1 MPIESERLD
10 YLLEAYIKQRCS
22 EAERLELMRLIHE
35 GQDQDTIREWMDQSR
50 RHFIASYELNE
61 QSADQIFTNILQ
73 SAPAAVVP
81 IHATSKRAPV
91 PLVWWAAAAVLIA
104 VGFGTLWL
112 LHPFSPAPPVAQT
125 LVSHNDV
132 APGATRARL
141 TLANGQ
147 QIVIDTAAIGTLA
160 VQGRTEVVK
169 TNGDLHYKGQY
180 ATAALYNTL
189 STGRGE
195 QSPPLT
201 LSDGTKVWLDAASS
215 IRFPVVF
222 TGRQR
227 VVEITGQPYFEVAQ
241 NAAMPF
247 IVKKGDLAIE
257 VLGTHFN
264 VNAYDDNADM
274 RVTLLEGAVRVRKG
288 TQSATIQPG
297 DQAVVDGNMI
307 SVNKADVSAV
317 MAWKNGLFSFDEADL
332 PAIMKQLARWYDVEV
347 VYEGTVTPRSF
358 GGKMQRDLNL
368 STVLH
373 GLEKNKVHFRI
384 EGKKIIVLP

>member
-22 EAERLELMRLIHE
+22 EAERLELLRLIHE
-35 GQDQDTIREWMDQSR
+35 GRDQDMIREWMDQSR

-61 QSADQIFTNILQ
+61 QSADQIFANILQ
-73 SAPAAVVP
+73 PAPAVVVP

-112 LHPFSPAPPVAQT
+112 LHPFSPAPRQTTVA
-125 LVSHNDV
+125 HNDV
-132 APGATRARL
+132 APGATRAML
-141 TLANGQ
+141 TLADGKK
-147 QIVIDTAAIGTLA
+147 IVIDTAANGTLA
-160 VQGRTEVVK
+160 VQGRTAVVK
-169 TNGDLHYKGQY
+169 TNGRVHYEGQH
-180 ATAALYNTL
+180 AAVSLYNTL

-222 TGRQR
+222 SGKQR
-227 VVEITGQPYFEVAQ
+227 VVEITGQPYFEIAP

-247 IVKKGDLAIE
+247 VVKKGDLAIE

-274 RVTLLEGAVRVRKG
+274 RVTLLEGSVRVRKDA
-288 TQSATIQPG
+288 QAVLIQPG
-297 DQAVVDGNMI
+297 EQALVAGNMI
-307 SVNKADVSAV
+307 SVNKPDVAAV
-317 MAWKNGLFSFDEADL
+317 MAWKNGFFSFHDADL

-347 VYEGTVTPRSF
+347 VYEGNITPRSF

-373 GLEKNKVHFRI
+373 GLEKNNVHFRI
-384 EGKKIIVLP
+384 EGRKIIVLP